1 MQTPRFRQL
10 VPNELLAPP
19 ELRNFLVQLETTTTT
34 DDVWAALVTLST
46 GLGLPVVDYVCAT
59 DFRNWEQAQ
68 FIRTTLHSDWINQA
82 SQNPNIRRSSY
93 FRTHAVTRLTPIL
106 IGWEYRNLMGDLS
119 PERLEI
125 LKMTAEMGMSAG
137 MAVPLRMG
145 EPGQAGILAFGGQ
158 LRRAECDVLLEE
170 NGWTLHSAALSA
182 HTRYIELFKR
192 EFINRNELTPKQR
205 ELITFV
211 GQGMMDK
218 QIAHEL
224 GISFSAVRQRL
235 VSVQAKTGVRN
246 RAELAALAMR
256 IGLVPDPM
264 LRTSA
269 SDLTV
274 FLSTGDGKTGSEMRP
289 PLED

>member
-1 MQTPRFRQL
+1 MQYPRYRQL
-10 VPNELLAPP
+10 TPNELMAPP
-19 ELRNFLVQLETTTTT
+19 ELRNFLVALEGTETTQE
-34 DDVWAALVTLST
+34 VWDALVTLAS
-46 GLGLPVVDYVCAT
+46 GLGLPIVDYVCAT
-59 DFRNWEQAQ
+59 DYRNWEQAQ
-68 FIRTTLHSDWINQA
+68 FIRTTLHSDWIA
-82 SQNPNIRRSSY
+82 KAGANPNIRKTSY
-93 FRTHAVTRLTPIL
+93 FRTHAITRLTPIL
-106 IGWEYRNLMGDLS
+106 IGWEYRDLMGDLS

-125 LKMTAEMGMSAG
+125 LRMTADMGLAAG

-145 EPGQAGILAFGGQ
+145 EPGQAGIMGFGGQ
-158 LRRAECDVLLEE
+158 LTRAECDSLLEE
-170 NGWTLHSAALSA
+170 QGWTLHAAALSA

-192 EFINRNELTPKQR
+192 EFIERNELTPKQR
-205 ELITFV
+205 ELITYV

-264 LRTSA
+264 LSADA

-274 FLSTGDGKTGSEMRP
+274 FLSTGDGKSGSEMRP
-289 PLED
+289 VKVD